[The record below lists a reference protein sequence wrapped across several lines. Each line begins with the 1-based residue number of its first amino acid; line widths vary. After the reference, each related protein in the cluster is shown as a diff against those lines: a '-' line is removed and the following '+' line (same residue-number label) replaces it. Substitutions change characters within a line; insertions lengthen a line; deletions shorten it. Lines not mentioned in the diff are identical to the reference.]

1 MKLRKK
7 FTLIFVLYLMI
18 FGLINAYILYN
29 QISKSLIEELV
40 ASTALYLDRIQI
52 EVLSLLVKGN
62 IITLNNMVND
72 FKARNPN
79 IAYMYIVDFDGN
91 VVASTFTDAFPK
103 ALVGFN
109 PPVNED
115 MSVKKFQAVGSVI
128 YDVSV
133 PVYRGIGGE
142 IHIGITSKQIEEKM
156 FNIIGKIFLWG
167 SLIVGIGAV
176 SFFISLTSLTV
187 SMKNLENA
195 IEKIIK
201 GDYRSRV
208 EVDAQDEIGMISMAF
223 NRMLDKLEE
232 EREKTRNYVE
242 RLRRL
247 KNRYKMLVN
256 SIQDGILL
264 ISSDGMIHSCNKA
277 SERIFNLSKS
287 EIVNR
292 KLSEIIRL
300 DSVST
305 KGEAELS
312 YDRDGET
319 VYIKLF
325 FLDLDKEGRR
335 KIVIVRDIT
344 SDKAR
349 EEFYKR
355 IRQYEKIAIIQ
366 YLVAGII
373 HKINTL
379 LTRMTLGCEL
389 ILSESK
395 EELTKKSLERVVS
408 NVMEI
413 KRAIDDLLR
422 YRRREVKINKRIIDV
437 VEIVENSL
445 KAYSFDK
452 YNIKVVKKYNKLCKA
467 YVDPL
472 AIGLV
477 IDNLIMNAI
486 QAMPGGGTLTIEVQQ
501 DNSNT
506 LISIRDTGDGI
517 PKEDLD
523 KIFEPFYSKHKGK
536 GGLGLGLTI
545 SQEIVKMHGGTI
557 IVESELGKGSVFTI
571 KLPRGAPFDQD
582 TYS

>member
-7 FTLIFVLYLMI
+7 FTFIFVLYLMI

-40 ASTALYLDRIQI
+40 ESTALYLDRIQI
-52 EVLSLLVKGN
+52 EVLSLLAKGN
-62 IITLNNMVND
+62 VITLNNMVND

-91 VVASTFTDAFPK
+91 IVASTFTNGFPK

-109 PPVNED
+109 PPVNGG
-115 MSVKKFQAVGSVI
+115 MSVKKFKADGSII

-156 FNIIGKIFLWG
+156 FNIIGKIFLWS
-167 SLIVGIGAV
+167 SLIVGIGTV
-176 SFFISLTSLTV
+176 SFFMSLTSLTM

-195 IEKIIK
+195 IKKIIK

-208 EVDAQDEIGMISMAF
+208 EVDTQDEIGMISTAF

-232 EREKTRNYVE
+232 EREKIRNYVE

-264 ISSDGMIHSCNKA
+264 ISSDGIIYSCNKA

-287 EIVNR
+287 DIVNR

-305 KGEAELS
+305 KGEVELS

-349 EEFYKR
+349 EEFFKM

-366 YLVAGII
+366 YLIAGII
-373 HKINTL
+373 HKINTF
-379 LTRMTLGCEL
+379 LTRMMLGCEL

-413 KRAIDDLLR
+413 KHAIDDLLR
-422 YRRREVKINKRIIDV
+422 YGRRIKINKRIIDV

-445 KAYSFDK
+445 KAYSFNK
-452 YNIKVVKKYNKLCKA
+452 YNVKVIKKYNKPCKA
-467 YVDPL
+467 YIDPL

-501 DNSNT
+501 DNSNI
-506 LISIRDTGDGI
+506 LISIRDTGGGI

-557 IVESELGKGSVFTI
+557 IVESELGKGSIFTI